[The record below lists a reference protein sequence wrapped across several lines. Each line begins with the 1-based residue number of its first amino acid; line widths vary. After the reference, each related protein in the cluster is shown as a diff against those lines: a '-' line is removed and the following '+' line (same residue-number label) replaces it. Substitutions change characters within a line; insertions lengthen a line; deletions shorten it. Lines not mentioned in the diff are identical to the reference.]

1 MRYYTQLE
9 LRSLLASR
17 GLWVLLLATGPLVGF
32 SLIEAISLYNEASRT
47 ALVTPQMAAGL
58 NPFDGVI
65 IPTYGSIYLTLTLL
79 FPFVAIRTIAED
91 KQSGALRLLLQL
103 PSQLT
108 TLLPSKVAAVLFA
121 WFLVELPGLA
131 ALLLWRHFGGHL
143 YAPEILCLLL
153 GQFLYGM
160 IVMAISFVSA
170 AATET
175 ASTAAL
181 LALGCTLGSWVLDFV
196 ATGGTSWLA
205 KLSWFSL
212 TASLKPFEQ
221 GLLVWKVLAG
231 VVLAALVLF
240 ALTLLWWHPG
250 RSILLKLGG
259 SAAVLMACSALSLPL
274 HRLERSID
282 LTEDQ
287 RHSFSPAVRTALRQI
302 RELVRIEVYLVPED
316 PRFMDYD
323 RSILAKLRRVLPG
336 TEIVNMEGN
345 QAALFKTGE
354 DPYYGLIVYQIGTHR
369 AESHSTS
376 PEEVLP
382 LLWNLA
388 AIAPHASDN
397 LVEYPGY
404 PLVVKSSGA
413 AELIFYVLWPAVCFA
428 GWFLF
433 SRR

>member
-1 MRYYTQLE
+1 MRSYIQLE

-17 GLWVLLLATGPLVGF
+17 GVWVLLLTTGPLVGF
-32 SLIEAISLYNEASRT
+32 SLIQAISLYNEASRN

-108 TLLPSKVAAVLFA
+108 TLLPSKVAGVIFA
-121 WFLVELPGLA
+121 WLLVELPGLL
-131 ALLLWRHFGGHL
+131 ALLLWGYFGGHL

-160 IVMAISFVSA
+160 IVMAICFVSA
-170 AATET
+170 AATDT

-181 LALGCTLGSWVLDFV
+181 LALGCTLGSWVLDF
-196 ATGGTSWLA
+196 AASGGTSWLT
-205 KLSWFSL
+205 KISGFSL

-221 GLLVWKVLAG
+221 GLLVWKVFAG
-231 VVLAALVLF
+231 IALAALILF
-240 ALTLLWWHPG
+240 GLTGLWWHPG
-250 RSILLKLGG
+250 RSMSLKLSG
-259 SAAVLMACSALSLPL
+259 SAVVLIVCSALWLPV

-287 RHSFSPAVRTALRQI
+287 RHSFSPAVRAALQQI
-302 RELVRIEVYLVPED
+302 KEPIRIEVYLAAED

-323 RSILAKLRRVLPG
+323 RSVLAKLKRVLPK
-336 TEIVNMEGN
+336 TEIVNMEVN

-354 DPYYGLIVYQIGTHR
+354 DPKYGLIVYQIGTRR
-369 AESHSTS
+369 AESRSTS
-376 PEEVLP
+376 PEEVLS
-382 LLWNLA
+382 LLGSLA
-388 AIAPHASDN
+388 AVPPAVGDDQTA
-397 LVEYPGY
+397 YPGY
-404 PLVVKSSGA
+404 PLVIQSSHT
-413 AELIFYVLWPAVCFA
+413 AEFVFYILWPAVCFA
-428 GWFLF
+428 GWFQF

>member
-345 QAALFKTGE
+345 QAAVFKTGE
-354 DPYYGLIVYQIGTHR
+354 DPNYGLVVYQIGTRR
-369 AESHSTS
+369 AESRSTS

-382 LLWNLA
+382 LLWSLA
-388 AIAPHASDN
+388 AVPPAGQEDQTS
-397 LVEYPGY
+397 YPGY
-404 PLVVKSSGA
+404 PLVVKSTSTG
-413 AELIFYVLWPAVCFA
+413 ELIFYVLWPALCFA